1 MLFFMSQLTG
11 LGAEEND
18 SDSDVDE
25 PDIRH
30 MPAVENPLN
39 DLQYAE
45 LLLRYP
51 RNLSMSPDNCKD
63 IYIAVCQFVL
73 SCQAAQTLF
82 LLSAVVRLFLP
93 ALHS

>member
-1 MLFFMSQLTG
+1 MLQLTG
-11 LGAEEND
+11 LGAEESD

-25 PDIRH
+25 PDISH

-51 RNLSMSPDNCKD
+51 RNSLILDNCKD
-63 IYIAVCQFVL
+63 IYTAVRQFVL
-73 SCQAAQTLF
+73 SCQ
-82 LLSAVVRLFLP
+82 SA
-93 ALHS
+93 